1 MPQIKEYQQ
10 QVEPNATAPGK
21 RVYPD
26 AFETMPH
33 HAGAG
38 ATALGEVLQQEQ
50 EKNDTS
56 NVHVMMAQA
65 RADWTNHLAQAAQ
78 GAATDVSMSSGQ
90 VQVGDGAATGE
101 KPIPVVNVGN
111 FSDKYMGDL
120 STYLTQ
126 AKQNVSTQAGSRLYD
141 AMAANLHADLQEKA
155 VGAQAH
161 LTGLKAVADYNGALN
176 NYRNVLLND
185 PSQFASVLKEAA
197 TGLGSWVDIPAD
209 QRIKLMEQT
218 SEKLALSAV
227 QGWIKIDPEGA
238 AKQLQDG
245 QWDNYL
251 SASGK
256 YQLEHQAQLGIN
268 MLATEQRRQELAAA
282 REEKRKQMETND
294 SFMGKFVAGE
304 LNMNDVRG
312 SNLAPFGEGSQNTWR
327 EMIDQ
332 QNKLGLGNIKSDK
345 AFVQQMYQAIHLP
358 EGDPHKMVNEDTINA
373 AFGSRLNEHDLLFLR
388 KELQDD
394 RTPEGQRLN
403 EQKASFFKMTQKQF
417 DKSTLMGNDP
427 VGAEQAYKFQMF
439 VEGLVDEAKAKHE
452 NPYELFNPKSKAYVG
467 QYIPQFQRSMSEQIK
482 SIQDSVTR
490 GTPAPVTR
498 TTPPQ
503 PTDSRAV
510 PGIGEPIT
518 ASPLPAD
525 DKRLPGETAE
535 QWRKR
540 TGR

>member
-26 AFETMPH
+26 AFETMTH
-33 HAGAG
+33 NAGAG
-38 ATALGEVLQQEQ
+38 ATALGEVLQREQEQ
-50 EKNDTS
+50 TDTS

-90 VQVGDGAATGE
+90 IQVGDGAATGD
-101 KPIPVVNVGN
+101 KPVPIVNVGN

-126 AKQNVSTQAGSRLYD
+126 AKQNVTTQAGSRLYD

-185 PSQFASVLKEAA
+185 PSQFASVLKEASA
-197 TGLGSWVDIPAD
+197 GLGSWVEIPAD

-268 MLATEQRRQELAAA
+268 MLATEQRRAELAAA
-282 REEKRKQMETND
+282 REEKRKQMEVND
-294 SFMGKFVAGE
+294 GFMGKFVAGE
-304 LNMNDVRG
+304 LTMDDVRG
-312 SNLAPFGEGSQNTWR
+312 SSVLQPFGEGSQNTWR

-332 QNKLGLGNIKSDK
+332 QNKSGIGNIKSNK
-345 AFVQQMYQAIHLP
+345 AAVMQAYQDIHRP
-358 EGDPHKMVNEDTINA
+358 DGDPHKMTNENTLNA
-373 AFGSRLNEHDLLFLR
+373 GFGTLWGEHDLLFLR

-403 EQKASFFKMTQKQF
+403 ETKASFFKAMKPQL
-417 DKSTLMGNDP
+417 DKSTLLGNDP
-427 VGAEQAYKFQMF
+427 VGAEQAYKYQMY
-439 VEGLVDEAKAKHE
+439 VEQLVDEAKAKHE
-452 NPYELFNPKSKAYVG
+452 NPYDLFNPKSKNYVG
-467 QYIPQFQRSMSEQIK
+467 QYLHLFQRSITEQV
-482 SIQDSVTR
+482 QDYSR
-490 GTPAPVTR
+490 GIPKPVTT
-498 TTPPQ
+498 TTPPEIG
-503 PTDSRAV
+503 A
-510 PGIGEPIT
+510 PGQGMPHIE

>member
-33 HAGAG
+33 NAGAG
-38 ATALGEVLQQEQ
+38 FNALGDVLQRETEQ
-50 EKNDTS
+50 NDTS

-65 RADWTNHLAQAAQ
+65 RADWTNHLAKAAQ
-78 GAATDVSMSSGQ
+78 QASTDVSMSSGQ
-90 VQVGDGAATGE
+90 IKVGDGAETGE
-101 KPIPVVNVGN
+101 KPVPIVNVGN
-111 FSDKYMGDL
+111 FSDKYLSDL
-120 STYLTQ
+120 GTYLTN

-176 NYRNVLLND
+176 NYRNTLLND
-185 PSQFASVLKEAA
+185 PSQFASVLKEAS

-251 SASGK
+251 SGAGK
-256 YQLEHQAQLGIN
+256 YQLEHQAQLGIS
-268 MLATEQRRQELAAA
+268 MLATEQRRQELAQA
-282 REEKRKQMETND
+282 REDASKRMQTND
-294 SFMGKFVAGE
+294 SLMGKFVAGE
-304 LNMNDVRG
+304 LTMDEVRA
-312 SNLAPFGEGSQNTWR
+312 SNLNPFGEGSQNTWR

-332 QNKLGLGNIKSDK
+332 QNKAGFGNLKSDK
-345 AFVQQMYQAIHLP
+345 AFVMQMYQAIHLP
-358 EGDPHKMVNEDTINA
+358 EGDPHKMVNEDTLNA
-373 AFGSRLNEHDLLFLR
+373 AFGTKLNEHDLLFLR

-394 RTPEGQRLN
+394 RTPEGARLGAA
-403 EQKASFFKMTQKQF
+403 KSTYFDSIKHQF
-417 DKSTLMGNDP
+417 DKSTMFGVDIMG
-427 VGAEQAYKFQMF
+427 GEQLYKFRMF
-439 VEGLVDEAKAKHE
+439 VEGLVDHAKAEHKQVHD
-452 NPYELFNPKSKAYVG
+452 LFEPTSSDYVSK
-467 QYIPQFQRSMSEQIK
+467 YIPQFQRSIQEQIGD
-482 SIQDSVTR
+482 IQRSTGNVP
-490 GTPAPVTR
+490 GA
-498 TTPPQ
+498 Q
-503 PTDSRAV
+503 PT
-510 PGIGEPIT
+510 
-518 ASPLPAD
+518 LPEG
-525 DKRLPGETAE
+525 DKRLPNETPGA
-535 QWRKR
+535 WRKR